1 MSNKMEEK
9 MVDWN
14 EIKEEYVTGETSYR
28 KLAAAHGVPHG
39 TLGKIAAREGWAELK
54 RRRGASQDTEGA
66 ENSEEENLNGIRDVS
81 LIADKLLARLS
92 ELADVTSL
100 DTQGIKQIV
109 SALKD
114 LRELKEYPS
123 ECELRRA
130 RIRKLEREA
139 EDSEG
144 GLHEVEIVFK
154 AGSEEWN
161 E

>member
-1 MSNKMEEK
+1 

-28 KLAAAHGVPHG
+28 KLAAAHGVSHG
-39 TLGKIAAREGWAELK
+39 MIGKIAAREGWTELK
-54 RRRGASQDTEGA
+54 KRRGSDENGESA
-66 ENSEEENLNGIRDVS
+66 EALREEDLNGTADVG

-92 ELADVTSL
+92 ALADGTAL

-114 LRELKEYPS
+114 LRELKEYPTDA
-123 ECELRRA
+123 ELRRA

-139 EDSEG
+139 EACDN
-144 GLHEVEIVFK
+144 GLHEVEIVFR
-154 AGSEEWN
+154 AGSEDWN

>member
-1 MSNKMEEK
+1 

-14 EIKEEYVTGETSYR
+14 EIKEEYVSGETSYR

-54 RRRGASQDTEGA
+54 RRRGAPQDTEGA

-100 DTQGIKQIV
+100 DTQGMKQIV

-144 GLHEVEIVFK
+144 GLR
-154 AGSEEWN
+154 
-161 E
+161 

>member
-1 MSNKMEEK
+1 

-28 KLAAAHGVPHG
+28 KLAAAHGVSHG
-39 TLGKIAAREGWAELK
+39 TIGKIAAREGWTELK
-54 RRRGASQDTEGA
+54 KRRGSDENGESA
-66 ENSEEENLNGIRDVS
+66 EALREEDLNGAADVG

-92 ELADVTSL
+92 ALADGTAL

-114 LRELKEYPS
+114 LRELKEYPTDA
-123 ECELRRA
+123 ELRRA

-139 EDSEG
+139 EACDN
-144 GLHEVEIVFK
+144 GLREVEIVFR
-154 AGSEEWN
+154 AGSEDWN

>member
-1 MSNKMEEK
+1 

-28 KLAAAHGVPHG
+28 TLAAAHGVSHG
-39 TLGKIAAREGWAELK
+39 PSGKIAAREGWTELK
-54 RRRGASQDTEGA
+54 KRRESD
-66 ENSEEENLNGIRDVS
+66 ENEALREEDLNGVPDVS

-92 ELADVTSL
+92 ELADGTAL

-114 LRELKEYPS
+114 LRELKEYPTDA
-123 ECELRRA
+123 ELRRA

-139 EDSEG
+139 EACDN
-144 GLHEVEIVFK
+144 GLREVEIVFR
-154 AGSEEWN
+154 AGSEDWN